1 VKRKARY
8 KGRIDTVGDAAMAD
22 HNVEIACTRCS
33 NSRHMYAY
41 KLASIANRCA
51 DIPLGLPVP
60 GFYCKWCRQSVEAI
74 VRSMGPFA
82 G

>member
-1 VKRKARY
+1 MKRKERY
-8 KGRIDTVGDAAMAD
+8 EGRIDTVCDAAMAE
-22 HNVEIACTRCS
+22 HNVEVSCTRCS

-41 KLASIANRCA
+41 NLASIANRCR
-51 DIPLGLPVP
+51 DIPLAVPYP

-74 VRSMGPFA
+74 VRSTGPFA